1 MELRMTADNSGT
13 PRQPRR
19 SDARHNRERL
29 LTAAREVFTEHGT
42 SASLNEIVRRAGV
55 GPGTLYRHFPTREAL
70 LEASFGDQVE
80 ALCAQAYDL
89 VGSSSM
95 PPAEALATWLRAVV
109 QHATRNQGLAA
120 SMVTALR
127 AGTSAGTA
135 TPAFTSAHDSI
146 RAAGTALL
154 TRAQQSGVARPDLDA
169 SDLLRLANAVAWAA
183 DQDPRDPATADRLM
197 SLVTDGWRLPQP
209 PAA

>member
-1 MELRMTADNSGT
+1 MTAADNSGT

-29 LTAAREVFTEHGT
+29 LTAARDVFAEQGT

-70 LEASFGDQVE
+70 LEAVFGDQVE
-80 ALCAQAYDL
+80 ALCAQAYEL
-89 VGSSSM
+89 AGSSST
-95 PPAEALATWLRAVV
+95 PPGEALASWLRAVV
-109 QHATRNQGLAA
+109 QHATRSQGLAA
-120 SMVTALR
+120 SMVAALR
-127 AGTSAGTA
+127 AGTSAGA
-135 TPAFTSAHDSI
+135 APAFASAHDSI

-154 TRAQQSGVARPDLDA
+154 TRAQQSGVARPDLGA
-169 SDLLRLANAVAWAA
+169 SDLLKLANAVAWAA
-183 DQDPRDPATADRLM
+183 DQDHRDPDTADRLM